1 MTASAEKLTIATS
14 SGLVWLTLIF
24 HFSAG
29 LLALGSGF
37 VAIVSTKGGRVHR
50 RAGMIFVV
58 AMIGLVVFAGG
69 LYAFKGRYAS
79 LVGAAFPAYLVITA
93 LTTVRPLDGRYARS
107 ASIAL
112 MLLCFGVALNGFT
125 WGTIALNSPTR
136 MLDGAPAPMIL
147 FLATVALCAAIG
159 DWRLIRAGSITG
171 TRRIARH
178 LWRMCFGLFVASGS
192 FFLGQMKFLPQSL
205 RILPLLLA
213 LGISPLLVL
222 VYWMWR
228 VRLRKKSGLVFMRDA
243 PVA

>member
-1 MTASAEKLTIATS
+1 
-14 SGLVWLTLIF
+14 
-24 HFSAG
+24 
-29 LLALGSGF
+29 
-37 VAIVSTKGGRVHR
+37 
-50 RAGMIFVV
+50 
-58 AMIGLVVFAGG
+58 
-69 LYAFKGRYAS
+69 
-79 LVGAAFPAYLVITA
+79 
-93 LTTVRPLDGRYARS
+93 
-107 ASIAL
+107 
-112 MLLCFGVALNGFT
+112 
-125 WGTIALNSPTR
+125 
-136 MLDGAPAPMIL
+136 MIL